1 MQKYT
6 KKSKQ
11 QKIKQM
17 ETKNIKKGDTITINQ
32 GKYNGMTA
40 KVVSI
45 DTNLMTWKEEATVE
59 LMEGELKGRWVM
71 GVPMTAINKAA

>member
-1 MQKYT
+1 
-6 KKSKQ
+6 
-11 QKIKQM
+11 M